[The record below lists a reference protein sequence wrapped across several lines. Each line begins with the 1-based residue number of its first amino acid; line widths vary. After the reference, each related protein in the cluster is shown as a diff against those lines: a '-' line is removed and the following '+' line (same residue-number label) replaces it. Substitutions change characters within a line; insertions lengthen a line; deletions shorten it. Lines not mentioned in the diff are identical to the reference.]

1 MGYYDR
7 NTVTALLNCAQHYAM
22 SDNFFS
28 TTFDPSTTDVINL
41 VLGHTHEAT
50 PVNRASS
57 YNVANGKVTGDP
69 RPTYELL

>member
-28 TTFDPSTTDVINL
+28 TTFDPSTPGVINL
-41 VLGHTHEAT
+41 VLGHTHGAT
-50 PVNRASS
+50 PVNGAST
-57 YNVANGKVTGDP
+57 YNIANG
-69 RPTYELL
+69 

>member
-1 MGYYDR
+1 
-7 NTVTALLNCAQHYAM
+7 M

-28 TTFDPSTTDVINL
+28 TTFDPSTTGVINL
-41 VLGHTHEAT
+41 VLGHTHGAT